1 MFGIISPC
9 IKFPFY
15 CGFCKHSCIADQEI
29 NRIDAGVEIILD
41 DVEIPV
47 V

>member
-1 MFGIISPC
+1 MFCCVCPGLEFS
-9 IKFPFY
+9 FH
-15 CGFCKHSCIADQEI
+15 CGFREHPRITDKEI
-29 NRIDAGVEIILD
+29 NGIDTGVEIILD